1 MSERRSVTA
10 LLTLLM
16 ASPVSGCG
24 DQREVQV
31 PLIPERNPTTTPPTF
46 APAPAQAF
54 TSIGIQAAGGGDSM
68 ACPLDFALALGD
80 SCERDT
86 SGDGTC
92 GSVRDSRDGLVNCV
106 VRPRTETPDRYDI
119 DLLLEHTLLPRLS
132 IVGTIDEVGI
142 TRVTLQ
148 IATPEQVSVTAAC
161 IAESVFIQPGAVQL
175 RLRACAAK
183 VDGAAAASCDVS
195 LNAGFENCAR

>member
-1 MSERRSVTA
+1 MSEQSSVTA

-24 DQREVQV
+24 DPGEVQV
-31 PLIPERNPTTTPPTF
+31 PLIPERNPTTTPTF
-46 APAPAQAF
+46 ARAPAQAF
-54 TSIGIQAAGGGDSM
+54 TSVGIQAVGGVDSI
-68 ACPLDFALALGD
+68 ACPLDFAVALGD

-92 GSVRDSRDGLVNCV
+92 RSVRDRRDGLVSCI
-106 VRPRTETPDRYDI
+106 VRPRTETPDLYDV
-119 DLLLEHTLLPRLS
+119 DLLLEHALLPRLS
-132 IVGTIDEVGI
+132 IVGTMSEVGV

-148 IATPEQVSVTAAC
+148 VATPEQVSVTATCVADS
-161 IAESVFIQPGAVQL
+161 ASIQPGAVQL
-175 RLRACAAK
+175 RLRACAAEIDETA
-183 VDGAAAASCDVS
+183 VASCDVS